1 MGIFDKNPKTPI
13 IGMYQNLGKKIVCP
27 NCGNDKFEKRDV
39 LLNTAGM
46 SFLGLDWA
54 NRSAAALICTNCT
67 RIEWYLN
74 QPTLIFN

>member
-1 MGIFDKNPKTPI
+1 MGIFDRSSKEPFIGTYQIMNKI
-13 IGMYQNLGKKIVCP
+13 IICP
-27 NCGNDKFEKRDV
+27 NCGHDKFEMKDV

-54 NRSAAALICTNCT
+54 NRSASALICTNCT

-74 QPTLIFN
+74 KPNSIN